1 MRKMLTTLVAV
12 SSHRRDSVVDVEPG
26 ECGVGLAVFLGW
38 SGGRGHRRRCVGC
51 ALLLSAVPLLRAG
64 LLLRA
69 RLLRARL
76 WVPTRV
82 ERLRLGTRL
91 LSESAACGIARRQ
104 RRPRAAGRRCLLC
117 DSRLRFSW
125 TKRH

>member
-1 MRKMLTTLVAV
+1 MRKMLTTLVASAV
-12 SSHRRDSVVDVEPG
+12 IGDSVVDVEPG

-38 SGGRGHRRRCVGC
+38 SGCRGHRRRCVGC

-64 LLLRA
+64 VLLRA

-91 LSESAACGIARRQ
+91 LVKAR
-104 RRPRAAGRRCLLC
+104 PAV
-117 DSRLRFSW
+117 
-125 TKRH
+125 

>member
-1 MRKMLTTLVAV
+1 MRKMLTTLVASAV
-12 SSHRRDSVVDVEPG
+12 IGATALSMSSPANAG
-26 ECGVGLAVFLGW
+26 WWLAVFLGW

-91 LSESAACGIARRQ
+91 LVKAR
-104 RRPRAAGRRCLLC
+104 PAV
-117 DSRLRFSW
+117 
-125 TKRH
+125 